1 MAEYQPI
8 LLKQIKFVIILLL
21 AICTLMVAGFYIYK
35 VHLDHLTI
43 VSPDAILQK
52 KEWQSISDIPSIAS
66 TFSWQAD
73 LNNRVETAKQNRR
86 QERIDKVESYFAR
99 YGSKLQGYG
108 YIFVD
113 QAEACG
119 GDYRILVGIAG
130 SESGLGRV
138 MYKKYNP
145 FGYLN
150 RVQYDSLEEA
160 LNYLACQVSRQHIA
174 PCGDDLYCLARRYA
188 GPQDDLSHFVNKV
201 KWFAQ
206 NVS

>member
-1 MAEYQPI
+1 MDTYRPI
-8 LLKQIKFVIILLL
+8 FLYKIKSVIL
-21 AICTLMVAGFYIYK
+21 AILVVATLVVAGMYIYR
-35 VHLDHLTI
+35 VNLDHLI
-43 VSPDAILQK
+43 VATGGVTANDD
-52 KEWQSISDIPSIAS
+52 WQLVQSLEAMPISYVWQTDLTNRAS
-66 TFSWQAD
+66 
-73 LNNRVETAKQNRR
+73 TAKQNRR

-108 YIFVD
+108 RIFVD

-130 SESGLGRV
+130 SESGLGRI

-150 RVQYDSLEEA
+150 RVQYNSLEEA
-160 LNYLACQVSRQHIA
+160 LTYLACQVSRQHIA
-174 PCGDDLYCLARRYA
+174 PCGDDLACLARRYA
-188 GPQDDLSHFVNKV
+188 GPKDDLSHFINKV
-201 KWFAQ
+201 KWFAK